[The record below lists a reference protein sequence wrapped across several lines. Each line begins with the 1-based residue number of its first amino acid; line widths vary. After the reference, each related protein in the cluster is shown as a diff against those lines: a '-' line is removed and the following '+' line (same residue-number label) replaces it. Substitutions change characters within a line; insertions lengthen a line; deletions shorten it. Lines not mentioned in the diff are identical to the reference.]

1 MKMNEI
7 YEAPAV
13 ELVKVSVEAGFGLST
28 GVSEGEVTT
37 PDPEW

>member
-13 ELVKVSVEAGFGLST
+13 ELVKVAVEAVFA
-28 GVSEGEVTT
+28 VSVNDDIIT
-37 PDPEW
+37 DPIEKE

>member
-13 ELVKVSVEAGFGLST
+13 EIVKVAVEAGF
-28 GVSEGEVTT
+28 EGSDVE
-37 PDPEW
+37 PGHEIPF